1 MNKIKE
7 KPKKKYKPREKTL
20 YKRTQMDMALLEYVR
35 SGYSGW
41 EAEKITEVHHTAVQ
55 RAWEA
60 LSEAERDEYRAR
72 ATTICESVEDR
83 LTSEQIT
90 ILAEYTAKLKD
101 ISNLALDEL
110 EERLRDPLRKT
121 EIKDADLMNIAH
133 KFISLVNENTSSK
146 MEEKPQTINNMS
158 NFFENSIQQ
167 NLNINSH
174 NYENE

>member
-35 SGYSGW
+35 SGFSGW
-41 EAEKITEVHHTAVQ
+41 AAEKLTEVHHTAVQ

-60 LSEAERDEYRAR
+60 LSEAERDEYRER

-83 LTSEQIT
+83 LTSEEIT

-121 EIKDADLMNIAH
+121 EIKDADLLNIAH
-133 KFISLVNENTSSK
+133 KFISLVNENTSPK
-146 MEEKPQTINNMS
+146 KEDKPQTINNMF
-158 NFFENSIQQ
+158 NFFEDSIQE